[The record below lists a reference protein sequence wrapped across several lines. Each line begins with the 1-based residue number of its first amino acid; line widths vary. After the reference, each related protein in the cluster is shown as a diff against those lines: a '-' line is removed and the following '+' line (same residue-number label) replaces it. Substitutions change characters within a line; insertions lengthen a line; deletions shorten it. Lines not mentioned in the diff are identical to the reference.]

1 MAKETAYLTP
11 KTVEL
16 FLRKL
21 VTDKIATT
29 SDEAGELLGGGH
41 LTIVRLRKK
50 GGTYAEALAMAA
62 VLRKLKPFSAETVNG
77 AELVEIA
84 GTPTGHALVKAP
96 PKVRETA
103 AQMRERLESEIR
115 AKVEAELR
123 KKYNLPPD
131 TSMPETVPKFLP
143 QRADA

>member
-11 KTVEL
+11 ATVEL

-21 VTDKIATT
+21 VTEKMATT

-41 LTIVRLRKK
+41 QTIVRLRKK

-62 VLRKLKPFSAETVNG
+62 VFKKLKPFSAEAVNG
-77 AELVEIA
+77 AELAEIA

-103 AQMRERLESEIR
+103 KQMRERLEAEIR

-123 KKYNLPPD
+123 KKYNLPAD
-131 TSMPETVPKFLP
+131 TSMPETVPQFLK
-143 QRADA
+143 QRVDA